1 MVGGETVEALP
12 GEVTISE
19 SPRQGWALAEDQGLT
34 VALDL
39 ELTPELVRSGL
50 AREAVRL
57 VQNARKDV
65 GLDVGDRIILV
76 WSASGEAAAALR
88 QHGALVAAEVLA
100 TRIREGDSVADQRS
114 PTGRCIAGCG
124 GAGRGP
130 STRLLDRQG
139 ERGDPVVVTS
149 VPSVGSRLSRR
160 VSTPVH
166 CSIWTC

>member
-65 GLDVGDRIILV
+65 GLDVGDGISLV
-76 WSASGEAAAALR
+76 WSASGETAAALR

-100 TRIREGDSVADQRS
+100 TRIREGDPVADQRS
-114 PTGRCIAGCG
+114 PTKDVSPAAVVQDEDLQLAFSIARAS
-124 GAGRGP
+124 GATQ
-130 STRLLDRQG
+130 S
-139 ERGDPVVVTS
+139 
-149 VPSVGSRLSRR
+149 
-160 VSTPVH
+160 
-166 CSIWTC
+166 W